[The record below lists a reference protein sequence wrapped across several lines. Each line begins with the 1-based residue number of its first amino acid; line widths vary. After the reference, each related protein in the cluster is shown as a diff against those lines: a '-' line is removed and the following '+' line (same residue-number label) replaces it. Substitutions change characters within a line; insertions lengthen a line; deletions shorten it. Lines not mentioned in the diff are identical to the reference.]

1 MPVQQPAIPCHP
13 LNRLQCS
20 QPAAPPHC
28 QQASSQCP
36 SWRTQTALPAAT
48 CMAAARRPLEP
59 ARHPTAAARRTTAA
73 ARQVRAG
80 QRGAALAVLVLQVSC
95 RMWPASTQ
103 PTVFQLCFSG
113 SVLAVGAARTSFPAT
128 WPTQP
133 LVCAPALW
141 CRRVHAATTHDAP
154 PAPPAPGAQRRVRHG
169 ARRWEGGGLK
179 GSAPQQRQPV
189 VAARC
194 AWTSRWPGLG

>member
-59 ARHPTAAARRTTAA
+59 ARHPTAAARRTMAA

-80 QRGAALAVLVLQVSC
+80 QRGAALAVLVLQVVSNVGGIN
-95 RMWPASTQ
+95 PADCVSA
-103 PTVFQLCFSG
+103 VFSLVLCLLWVPQGPPSPPLG
-113 SVLAVGAARTSFPAT
+113 PLSPCSVLLPCGTGVYMPPPPMMHHQHHQHQGHSGEYGMAHAGGRAGA
-128 WPTQP
+128 
-133 LVCAPALW
+133 LK
-141 CRRVHAATTHDAP
+141 
-154 PAPPAPGAQRRVRHG
+154 
-169 ARRWEGGGLK
+169 ARRHSSDSLRLLLAMHGHQAG
-179 GSAPQQRQPV
+179 Q
-189 VAARC
+189 
-194 AWTSRWPGLG
+194 LG